1 MLAMK
6 LLLLLLVGVSPV
18 VQGAFAFGHIVAM
31 TLPDD
36 VSMDWGALC
45 IPIGL
50 GTMSRVSMSRVDS
63 IPG

>member
-45 IPIGL
+45 IPVGL
-50 GTMSRVSMSRVDS
+50 GAASLVSMSHVDF

>member
-1 MLAMK
+1 MM
-6 LLLLLLVGVSPV
+6 LLLLLLVGVPPV
-18 VQGAFAFGHIVAM
+18 VQGAWAFGHIVAM

-36 VSMDWGALC
+36 VSWGALR

-50 GTMSRVSMSRVDS
+50 VTMSRVDS

>member
-1 MLAMK
+1 VLAMM
-6 LLLLLLVGVSPV
+6 LLLLLLVGVPPV

-36 VSMDWGALC
+36 VSWGALR

-50 GTMSRVSMSRVDS
+50 VTMSRVDS

>member
-6 LLLLLLVGVSPV
+6 LLLLLLVGAPPV

-36 VSMDWGALC
+36 VSMDWGALR

>member
-1 MLAMK
+1 MSAMK
-6 LLLLLLVGVSPV
+6 LLLLLLVCVSPV

-45 IPIGL
+45 IPIAL
-50 GTMSRVSMSRVDS
+50 GSVVSMSRVDS

>member
-1 MLAMK
+1 VLAMM
-6 LLLLLLVGVSPV
+6 LLLLLLVGVPPV
-18 VQGAFAFGHIVAM
+18 VQGAHAFGHIVAM

-36 VSMDWGALC
+36 VSWGALR

-50 GTMSRVSMSRVDS
+50 VTMSRVDS

>member
-1 MLAMK
+1 MLAMM
-6 LLLLLLVGVSPV
+6 LLLLLLVGVPPV
-18 VQGAFAFGHIVAM
+18 VQGAHAFGHIVAM

-36 VSMDWGALC
+36 VSWGALR

-50 GTMSRVSMSRVDS
+50 VTMSRVDS

>member
-6 LLLLLLVGVSPV
+6 LLLLVLVGVPPV
-18 VQGAFAFGHIVAM
+18 VQGAHAFGHIVAM

-36 VSMDWGALC
+36 VSWGALRS
-45 IPIGL
+45 PIGL
-50 GTMSRVSMSRVDS
+50 VTMSRVDS

>member
-1 MLAMK
+1 MK
-6 LLLLLLVGVSPV
+6 FLLLLLVGVSPV

-45 IPIGL
+45 IPVGL
-50 GTMSRVSMSRVDS
+50 VGAASRVSMSHVDS

>member
-1 MLAMK
+1 MLAMM
-6 LLLLLLVGVSPV
+6 LLLLLLAGAPSV
-18 VQGAFAFGHIVAM
+18 VQGAHAFGHIVAM

-36 VSMDWGALC
+36 VSWWPLR

-50 GTMSRVSMSRVDS
+50 VSMSRVDS